1 MIPLSL
7 AEVAHLVDGVVVA
20 ADGPE
25 PRDTET
31 AETAETVTVSGDG
44 VTDARECVAG
54 SLYVARVG
62 EHADGLDYV
71 PQAVAG
77 GCVAVL
83 ATRPAGELP
92 TVLVPDVQRA
102 FAALAAGVLGR
113 LPGVKVVAVT
123 GSSGKTST
131 KDLLAQVL
139 AGHGAT
145 VATAQ
150 SFNGEVGVPL
160 TVLRA
165 DRSTRHLI
173 TEMGARGAG
182 HIAYLTGIAPP
193 GVAVVLNVG
202 SAHLGEFGSVQEIA
216 SAKGELVAALRPD
229 GLAVLNGDDP
239 LVRAMAARTSGRVVL
254 VGRCADADVRAEQV
268 RLDADARATFSL
280 VADGRRAEVRLAL
293 HGEHQ
298 VANVLAAVAV
308 GLEVGMSLTDV
319 VAAVEAAR
327 PTSRW
332 RMAVTDRPDGVRIV
346 NDAYNAN
353 PESVRAALSALAA
366 MGAGRRTW
374 AVLGEMRELG
384 LQSVAEHDAVGRLA
398 VQLDIAR
405 LLAVGPGARSV
416 QVGAVRGGAREE
428 RAGYVPDTEEAYE
441 LLSDQLRPGDVV
453 LLKSSRDAG
462 LRHLGDR
469 LAAARLGPAGGDAS

>member
-20 ADGPE
+20 AAGPG
-25 PRDTET
+25 PRD
-31 AETAETVTVSGDG
+31 AATAETVTVSGDV

-102 FAALAAGVLGR
+102 FAALAAGVLRR

-139 AGHGAT
+139 AGYGAT

-165 DRSTRHLI
+165 DRSTRYLI

-182 HIAYLTGIAPP
+182 HIEYLTGIAPP

-202 SAHLGEFGSVQEIA
+202 SAHLGEFGSVQAIA

-239 LVRAMAARTSGRVVL
+239 LVRAMAARTPGRVVL

-280 VADGRRAEVRLAL
+280 AADGQRARVRLAL

-298 VANVLAAVAV
+298 VANVLAVVAV

-332 RMAVTDRPDGVRIV
+332 RMDVTDRPDGVRIV

-384 LQSVAEHDAVGRLA
+384 PQSGAEHDAVGRLT

-416 QVGAVRGGAREE
+416 QAGAVRGGAREE

-462 LRHLGDR
+462 LRYLGDR
-469 LAAARLGPAGGDAS
+469 LAAGHLGPAGGDAS